1 MNENLIVSDFGNHN
15 VRKVDLSEKRVT
27 TIAGRTEGSD
37 EGEGHANDKGTSAR
51 FNHPRYVEVD
61 GRNDIFVTEKGSLRK
76 ISCDDGAVTTE
87 GYNDECNMVD
97 NSEVQW
103 FLRRL
108 GYLKIDDE
116 GNLVCVDIKDNM
128 IIAFNFRL
136 KPKLN
141 KYSPRCDGAK
151 CMSRNVVSVS
161 CLNGA
166 KRCGRVR
173 CGAERC
179 GVANP

>member
-1 MNENLIVSDFGNHN
+1 M
-15 VRKVDLSEKRVT
+15 R
-27 TIAGRTEGSD
+27 
-37 EGEGHANDKGTSAR
+37 GHKGQ
-51 FNHPRYVEVD
+51 H
-61 GRNDIFVTEKGSLRK
+61 
-76 ISCDDGAVTTE
+76 
-87 GYNDECNMVD
+87 
-97 NSEVQW
+97 
-103 FLRRL
+103 
-108 GYLKIDDE
+108 
-116 GNLVCVDIKDNM
+116 

-179 GVANP
+179 GVANTERSDEEARGKQQRDPKVSTHSTNESLS

>member
-15 VRKVDLSEKRVT
+15 VRKVDQLSEKRVT

-116 GNLVCVDIKDNM
+116 GNLVCVDIKDN
-128 IIAFNFRL
+128 I
-136 KPKLN
+136 
-141 KYSPRCDGAK
+141 
-151 CMSRNVVSVS
+151 
-161 CLNGA
+161 
-166 KRCGRVR
+166 
-173 CGAERC
+173 
-179 GVANP
+179 